1 LQESPIIGVQL
12 VEHLF
17 RSTFGS
23 KKLKGMIM
31 NQDGVS
37 IAFEVI
43 LEEIGA
49 VENQLAAEG
58 SAAFRERRYNDADLL
73 SNSGKK
79 LLQFREKLVQLR
91 DEWRSG
97 IDIETRQRVK
107 VEPGYTI
114 SPHSKGPKTILRV
127 TIPNGRVIERPTA
140 AQTFA
145 DVIEEM
151 GIEVVRKLNIHVSGI
166 PLVDIKRDQKCNQAK
181 RGSYFINT
189 HSNTI
194 SKKNLL
200 KQIGERL
207 GKALR
212 IEIV

>member
-1 LQESPIIGVQL
+1 
-12 VEHLF
+12 
-17 RSTFGS
+17 
-23 KKLKGMIM
+23 M

-37 IAFEVI
+37 VAFEVI
-43 LEEIGA
+43 LEEIA
-49 VENQLAAEG
+49 SVENQLATEG
-58 SAAFRERRYNDADLL
+58 ASAFRERRYNDADQL
-73 SNSGKK
+73 SNSGKR
-79 LLQFREKLVQLR
+79 LLEFREKLVHLR

-114 SPHSKGPKTILRV
+114 SPHAKGPKTILRV
-127 TIPNGRVIERPTA
+127 TLPTGRVIQRPTA

-151 GIEVVRKLNIHVSGI
+151 GLEAVRKLNISVSRI
-166 PLVDIKRDQKCNQAK
+166 PLVDVKKNQKYNQAQ
-181 RGSYFINT
+181 RGLYFVIT
-189 HSNTI
+189 HSNTLD
-194 SKKNLL
+194 KKGIL

-207 GKALR
+207 GKALK